1 VTHKPTAHHS
11 HRWMGRVGLLLLLD
25 LGLTYAFLAPSAGL
39 LTSASPTL
47 YKAGRGGH
55 LGAPKA
61 HGHELLL
68 SGHSYRSS
76 RYVRRAWAPHMSSSF
91 GLSAYLRRI
100 GLELS
105 AQARIPSYATLAAIM
120 DAQSR
125 AIPFENLDVVQRKII
140 DISPAGVEQ
149 KLVSRGR
156 GGYCFE
162 QNQLLASALLS
173 VGFDVSPMLCRVRWN
188 KAADEQTTF
197 THVALSVKLGQDTYL
212 ADVVCLAAMS
222 AYAQPQHHHMQHH

>member
-1 VTHKPTAHHS
+1 
-11 HRWMGRVGLLLLLD
+11 MGRVGLLLLLD

-39 LTSASPTL
+39 LSGASPKL
-47 YKAGRGGH
+47 YKADRGDQ
-55 LGAPKA
+55 LGTPKA
-61 HGHELLL
+61 PGHEKERLLL
-68 SGHSYRSS
+68 SGQSYRSS
-76 RYVRRAWAPHMSSSF
+76 RYVRRASAPRMSASF

-212 ADVVCLAAMS
+212 ADVVC
-222 AYAQPQHHHMQHH
+222 